1 MVHMEER
8 VSRKDQSFKGWL
20 EGMVQIRGN
29 GGGMT
34 RKAKKECRV
43 FMLTQRRWGSTKEIS
58 STMFRMADGP
68 VVIHFTSFQKPLSL
82 GSFPF

>member
-1 MVHMEER
+1 
-8 VSRKDQSFKGWL
+8 
-20 EGMVQIRGN
+20 
-29 GGGMT
+29 MT

-43 FMLTQRRWGSTKEIS
+43 LMLTQRRWGSTKEIS